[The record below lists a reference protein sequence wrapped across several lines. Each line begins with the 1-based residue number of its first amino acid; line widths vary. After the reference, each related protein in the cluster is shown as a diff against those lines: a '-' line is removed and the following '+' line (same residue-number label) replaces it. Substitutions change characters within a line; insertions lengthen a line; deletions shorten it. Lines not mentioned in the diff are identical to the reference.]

1 MNINKKLDGGKLIIE
16 IEGRVDT
23 STAPQLEVEIRKS
36 LEGINELVFDFP
48 NLQYISY
55 AGLRVLLLAQ
65 KIINKQGNL
74 TVKNANQ
81 TIKEVFDV
89 TGFADVLNVE

>member
-16 IEGRVDT
+16 IEGRLDT

>member
-16 IEGRVDT
+16 IEGRLDT
-23 STAPQLEVEIRKS
+23 STASQLEVEIRKS

-48 NLQYISY
+48 NLQYISS

>member
-1 MNINKKLDGGKLIIE
+1 M
-16 IEGRVDT
+16 
-23 STAPQLEVEIRKS
+23 
-36 LEGINELVFDFP
+36 
-48 NLQYISY
+48 
-55 AGLRVLLLAQ
+55 
-65 KIINKQGNL
+65 NKQGNL

>member
-16 IEGRVDT
+16 IEGRLDT

-36 LEGINELVFDFP
+36 LEGINELVFDFS
-48 NLQYISY
+48 NLQYISS

-65 KIINKQGNL
+65 KIMNKQGNL